1 MLRLFYIT
9 CVSVLI
15 ASAAF
20 VYGVKYEVQGQMK
33 QAAEIERRIAK
44 EKENIAILRAEW
56 SHLNRP
62 EYLQALAQK
71 HLNMKHQ
78 SVQQMGKIADL
89 PVRTGPAIASIEDV
103 PLPPSVNRMST
114 LQ

>member
-9 CVSVLI
+9 CVSLLI
-15 ASAAF
+15 SSAAF

-33 QAAEIERRIAK
+33 QAAEVERRIAK
-44 EKENIAILRAEW
+44 EKETIALLRAEW

-71 HLNMKHQ
+71 HLNMKNQ
-78 SVQQMGKIADL
+78 SVQQMGKFADL
-89 PVRTGPAIASIEDV
+89 PVRTGPSIASVQDV
-103 PLPPSVNRMST
+103 PMPLSATRMTT